1 MWTCAVWIEIS
12 KPRWQKVSVK
22 IVRSVSF
29 KNVSSQNLRHVSPP
43 TLQFCCNA
51 TVLHLLVFE
60 SSFCGK
66 KASREKKPRREGRCL
81 NKNCTFGWS
90 RSHFRFEKTDAEV
103 ANFEEESFQRWISLM
118 KKVFGTQ
125 RGTYWTR
132 TQPPEILLI
141 EHPHKLTLKRASHH
155 PCESFIYWARVSS
168 LKCKAN
174 VVSTNS
180 CHTRFDIV
188 YTSQKRT
195 GRF

>member
-1 MWTCAVWIEIS
+1 MF
-12 KPRWQKVSVK
+12 RLKVCDMSRRRPFNFVAT
-22 IVRSVSF
+22 R
-29 KNVSSQNLRHVSPP
+29 R
-43 TLQFCCNA
+43 FCIGWSLKLCN
-51 TVLHLLVFE
+51 
-60 SSFCGK
+60 FCGK
-66 KASREKKPRREGRCL
+66 KASREKKTRRERRCL

-180 CHTRFDIV
+180 CHTRIDIV
-188 YTSQKRT
+188 
-195 GRF
+195 